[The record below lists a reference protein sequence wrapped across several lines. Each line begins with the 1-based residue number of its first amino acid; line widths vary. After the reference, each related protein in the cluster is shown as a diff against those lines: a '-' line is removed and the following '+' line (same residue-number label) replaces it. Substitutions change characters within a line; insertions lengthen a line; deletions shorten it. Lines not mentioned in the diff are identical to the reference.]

1 MHTAA
6 VDTHHRLGQ
15 EAGGHAV
22 QGGHLPADQIVE
34 LNRICSSQYL
44 GVAIVDFELRRRNLR
59 VILLVL
65 EAHRALHLGHG
76 VNELAQRVA
85 GERVVVAVGVDEL
98 ELAGLVILAL
108 GVNKKP
114 SISLEGFRV

>member
-1 MHTAA
+1 
-6 VDTHHRLGQ
+6 
-15 EAGGHAV
+15 
-22 QGGHLPADQIVE
+22 
-34 LNRICSSQYL
+34 
-44 GVAIVDFELRRRNLR
+44 